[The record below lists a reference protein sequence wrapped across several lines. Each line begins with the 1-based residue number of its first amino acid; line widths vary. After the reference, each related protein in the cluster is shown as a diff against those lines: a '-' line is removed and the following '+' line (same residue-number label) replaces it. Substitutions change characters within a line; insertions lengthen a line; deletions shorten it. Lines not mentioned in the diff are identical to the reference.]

1 MKTFAARALAALTL
15 GLVALGAGAADQW
28 PDRPIKI
35 VIPFPP
41 GGTTDQI
48 ARHAQKPLT
57 DILGVPIVI
66 ENHGGGSGSIGAGMV
81 AHSPPDGYTFLIVF
95 DTHGV
100 NPSIIPNMSF
110 DTLKDLA
117 PIMLI
122 GTSPMAIT
130 AYPST
135 PYKTFKEVLEDAKGK
150 EGGVSFGTIG
160 AGSLAHLYMTQVS
173 REMKVP
179 LTHVPYR
186 GGGPLVQDAIAG
198 HVPVAIASAALL
210 APSIKAG
217 KLRPL
222 AVTSAQRFPQLPDVP
237 TVAEQGIPAAESNS
251 WVGDSRAGR
260 DAAADHREDARRL
273 CQGDAVAGGQQA
285 PRRPGPRDAPFHARG
300 VRHVPRERGAPLG
313 EGGEGEPHHRRPM
326 RRGRGPASGPRVHP
340 LSRAGSHS
348 ASCGKKSTSSRPN
361 TCSAMN
367 CSIPA

>member
-1 MKTFAARALAALTL
+1 MRTFAARALAALAL
-15 GLVALGAGAADQW
+15 GLAAFAAGAADKW
-28 PDRPIKI
+28 PDRAIKI

-81 AHSPPDGYTFLIVF
+81 AHAPPDGYTFLIVF

-130 AYPST
+130 AYPTT
-135 PYKTFKEVLEDAKGK
+135 PYKTFKDVLEDAKHK

-186 GGGPLVQDAIAG
+186 GGGPLVQDALAG
-198 HVPVAIASAALL
+198 HIPVAIGSAALMG
-210 APSIKAG
+210 PSIRAG
-217 KLRPL
+217 KLRAL

-251 WVGDSRAGR
+251 WWGLLAPAGTPR
-260 DAAADHREDARRL
+260 PIIGRL
-273 CQGDAVAGGQQA
+273 NEAIEKIVAE
-285 PRRPGPRDAPFHARG
+285 PEI
-300 VRHVPRERGAPLG
+300 RERLIK
-313 EGGEGEPHHRRPM
+313 
-326 RRGRGPASGPRVHP
+326 
-340 LSRAGSHS
+340 AGSEPVTRS
-348 ASCGKKSTSSRPN
+348 PEAFAKRMIAAGEEFGRVAKALEIKPQ
-361 TCSAMN
+361 
-367 CSIPA
+367 